1 MRKFIALTG
10 ALLLAL
16 PGLAFAQVKTQT
28 KGGDWAAQ
36 PTAPGDFTRA
46 FKLPQKIGDVTIN
59 FRSRVDI
66 DFQSNRNQDFD
77 SDQADSALLPTTTFG
92 GGAAGPKTPGRKGEF
107 FEFEDLRFGF
117 DASGDRWA
125 IHTVMEADDLI
136 ADREGADSV
145 IHVERWWGDYDF
157 GYFNIR
163 IGNQIV
169 GIEPG
174 AMVWTDDDA
183 VARIYKDYG
192 TVAWSIYYS
201 KRQDADSGID
211 FDAVAGRGGVGAP
224 PGGALTSQTG
234 IGNDQDVIAATL
246 ELAFANPIGAGT
258 LSFAPFFVY
267 NDDKRFQRG
276 LGVLGPAGPAAGA
289 ACGITCDGD
298 LQVYTAGATIAGK
311 IWQIDSVLAGAYQWG
326 DDNTGI
332 NSVNPVTGSL
342 RKADIAAWYAFANLA
357 WPIPN
362 TPLTIGAG
370 VMVVSGDDDPFDDKA
385 KGYLGVAHN
394 TEFGGGLGGIDIWV
408 DEFDTAIK
416 LRDNLGPGGTI
427 RTGNSAPAGNA
438 MFLTTDDDPTPLGL
452 SNVAGV
458 FGLPA
463 AGIAS
468 GSGPALDPD
477 RHNNRS
483 HPGVIMANANLSY
496 RATKDLLTRVDVN
509 PIWFYSTDGFHPF
522 LSSTTVTPSGLSAA
536 AGIDKY
542 VGTEIVF
549 TSLWRPW
556 GSPYFSINPGV
567 AVIIPGSGIED
578 LTGTDDIAVKFH
590 VSFTWSLGI

>member
-36 PTAPGDFTRA
+36 PTAPGDFTRS
-46 FKLPQKIGDVTIN
+46 FKLPQKIGDVTVN
-59 FRSRVDI
+59 FRARVDI
-66 DFQSNRNQDFD
+66 DFQSNRNFDFD
-77 SDQADSALLPTTTFG
+77 TDQPDGSILPTTTFG
-92 GGAAGPKTPGRKGEF
+92 GVAAGAKTPGRKGEF
-107 FEFEDLRFGF
+107 FVFEDERFGF

-125 IHTVMEADDLI
+125 IHTVMEANDSI
-136 ADREGADSV
+136 ADREGADSA

-174 AMVWTDDDA
+174 AMVWTDDDP
-183 VARIYKDYG
+183 VLRLYKDYG

-201 KRQDADSGID
+201 KRQDADSEVD
-211 FDAVAGRGGVGAP
+211 GGQGGGAP
-224 PGGALTSQTG
+224 TGGSLAGQTG

-246 ELAFANPIGAGT
+246 ELAFANPMGAGT
-258 LSFAPFFVY
+258 LSFAPFYVY

-276 LGVLGPAGPAAGA
+276 LGALAGATAVPAANRCPGT
-289 ACGITCDGD
+289 TCDGD
-298 LQVYTAGATIAGK
+298 IRVHTAGATIAGK
-311 IWQIDSVLAGAYQWG
+311 IWQIDTVLAGAYQWG

-332 NSVNPVTGSL
+332 NSVNPVTGQQQ
-342 RKADIAAWYAFANLA
+342 KADIAAWYAFANLA

-408 DEFDTAIK
+408 DEFDKAIK
-416 LRDNLGPGGTI
+416 LADNLGPGGAI
-427 RTGNSAPAGNA
+427 RTGNASTNA
-438 MFLTTDDDPTPLGL
+438 ALFLGTDDDPTPLGL
-452 SNVAGV
+452 SNVANAV
-458 FGLPA
+458 GLSPA
-463 AGIAS
+463 TGIAS
-468 GSGPALDPD
+468 GSGAALDPD

-483 HPGVIMANANLSY
+483 HPGIIMANANLSY
-496 RATKDLLTRVDVN
+496 KATKDLLTRVDVN

-522 LSSTTVTPSGLSAA
+522 LSSSTVTPSGLSAG
-536 AGIDKY
+536 AGIDNY
-542 VGTEIVF
+542 AGTEIVF

-567 AVIIPGSGIED
+567 AVIIPGSGMED

-590 VSFTWSLGI
+590 VSFTWALGI

>member
-16 PGLAFAQVKTQT
+16 PSLAFAQVKTQT

-36 PTAPGDFTRA
+36 PTAPGDFTRS
-46 FKLPQKIGDVTIN
+46 FKLPQKIGDVTVN
-59 FRSRVDI
+59 FRARADF
-66 DFQSNRNQDFD
+66 DFQSNRNFDFD
-77 SDQADSALLPTTTFG
+77 SDQADGSILPTTTFG
-92 GGAAGPKTPGRKGEF
+92 GGVAGAKTPGRKGEF
-107 FEFEDLRFGF
+107 FVYEDLRFGF

-125 IHTVMEADDLI
+125 IHTVMEANDNI
-136 ADREGADSV
+136 ADREGADGT

-174 AMVWTDDDA
+174 AMVWTDDDP
-183 VARIYKDYG
+183 VLRLYKDYG

-201 KRQDADSGID
+201 KRQDADSEVD
-211 FDAVAGRGGVGAP
+211 GGQGGGAP
-224 PGGALTSQTG
+224 PGGVLTSRTG
-234 IGNDQDVIAATL
+234 IGNDNDIIAATI
-246 ELAFANPIGAGT
+246 EFAFANPMGAGT

-267 NDDKRFQRG
+267 QDDKRFQNG
-276 LGVLGPAGPAAGA
+276 LGVNTPAGPVTAAGA
-289 ACGITCDGD
+289 GCGIVCDGD
-298 LQVYTAGATIAGK
+298 LHIYTAGATIAGK

-332 NSVNPVTGSL
+332 NSVNPTTGSL
-342 RKADIAAWYAFANLA
+342 RKADIAAFYAFANLA

-385 KGYLGVAHN
+385 NGYLGVAQN
-394 TEFGGGLGGIDIWV
+394 TEYGGGLGGIDIWV
-408 DEFDTAIK
+408 DEFDKAIK
-416 LRDNLGPGGTI
+416 LADNLGPGGTI

-438 MFLTTDDDPTPLGL
+438 IFLGTDDDPTPLGL

-458 FGLPA
+458 FGIPA

-468 GSGPALDPD
+468 GSGAALDPN

-483 HPGVIMANANLSY
+483 HPGVIMANANASY
-496 RATKDLLTRVDVN
+496 KVTKDLLTRVDVN

-522 LSSTTVTPSGLSAA
+522 LSSTSVQPSGQTAA
-536 AGIDKY
+536 AGIDSY
-542 VGTEIVF
+542 AGTEIVF

-567 AVIIPGSGIED
+567 AVIIPGSGMED

-590 VSFTWSLGI
+590 ISFTWSLGI

>member
-36 PTAPGDFTRA
+36 PTAPGDFTRS
-46 FKLPQKIGDVTIN
+46 FKLPQKIGDVTVN
-59 FRSRVDI
+59 FRARADF

-77 SDQADSALLPTTTFG
+77 GSQDDSSLLPTAAFG
-92 GGAAGPKTPGRKGEF
+92 GVAAGAKAPGRKGEF
-107 FEFEDLRFGF
+107 FVYEDMRFGF

-125 IHTVMEADDLI
+125 IHTLFEAQDQI
-136 ADREGADSV
+136 ADREGADSPV
-145 IHVERWWGDYDF
+145 KTERWWGDYDF

-174 AMVWTDDDA
+174 AMVWTDDDP
-183 VARIYKDYG
+183 VFRMYKDYG

-201 KRQDADSGID
+201 KRSDADPEV
-211 FDAVAGRGGVGAP
+211 DAVATFSTAAAP
-224 PGGALTSQTG
+224 PGGPLLAKTG
-234 IGNDQDVIAATL
+234 TNNDNDVIAAVV
-246 ELAFANPIGAGT
+246 EFALPNPLGAGT

-267 NDDKRFQRG
+267 QDEKRFQRPG
-276 LGVLGPAGPAAGA
+276 GAQFGAGQLVATGTPVCGPN
-289 ACGITCDGD
+289 CSGD
-298 LQVYTAGATIAGK
+298 LEIYTAGATIAGK
-311 IWQIDSVLAGAYQWG
+311 IWQIDAVIAGAYQWG
-326 DDNTGI
+326 EDKTGI
-332 NSVNPVTGSL
+332 NSINLATVAFQP
-342 RKADIAAWYAFANLA
+342 ADIAAWYAFANLA

-370 VMVVSGDDDPFDDKA
+370 VMVVSGDSDPFDDKA
-385 KGYLGVAHN
+385 SGYLGVAHN

-408 DEFDTAIK
+408 DEFDTAVQ
-416 LRDNLGPGGTI
+416 LAAPGPGGTVL
-427 RTGNSAPAGNA
+427 TGHAARAAGVPSI
-438 MFLTTDDDPTPLGL
+438 FLTTDDDPTPLGL
-452 SNVAGV
+452 SNVANAA
-458 FGLPA
+458 GLGPA
-463 AGIAS
+463 AGIGS
-468 GSGPALDPD
+468 GSGAALDPN

-483 HPGVIMANANLSY
+483 HPGIIMANANLSY
-496 RATKDLLTRVDVN
+496 RVTKELITRVDVN
-509 PIWFYSTDGFHPF
+509 PIWFYTGDGFHPF
-522 LSSTTVTPSGLSAA
+522 LVAPNG
-536 AGIDKY
+536 AGSNIDTY
-542 VGTEIVF
+542 AGTEIVF

-567 AVIIPGSGIED
+567 AVMIPGSGMED

>member
-36 PTAPGDFTRA
+36 PTAPGDFTRS

-59 FRSRVDI
+59 FRARADF
-66 DFQSNRNQDFD
+66 DFQSNRNFDFD
-77 SDQADSALLPTTTFG
+77 SKQADSALLPTATFG
-92 GGAAGPKTPGRKGEF
+92 GGVAGAKTPGRKGEF
-107 FEFEDLRFGF
+107 FVHEDERFGF

-125 IHTVMEADDLI
+125 IHTLFEAQDQI
-136 ADREGADSV
+136 ADREGADSP
-145 IHVERWWGDYDF
+145 IKTERWWGDYDF

-174 AMVWTDDDA
+174 AMVWTDDDP
-183 VARIYKDYG
+183 VLRLYKDYG

-201 KRQDADSGID
+201 KRQDADSEV
-211 FDAVAGRGGVGAP
+211 DAVPTFSTAGAVPGGV
-224 PGGALTSQTG
+224 LTSRTG
-234 IGNDQDVIAATL
+234 MGNDQDVIAATI
-246 ELAFANPIGAGT
+246 EFAFANPMGAGT
-258 LSFAPFFVY
+258 LSVAPFFVY
-267 NDDKRFQRG
+267 QDDKRFQNG
-276 LGVLGPAGPAAGA
+276 LGVNTPAGPVTAAGA
-289 ACGITCDGD
+289 GCGIVCDGD
-298 LQVYTAGATIAGK
+298 LQIYTAGATVAGK
-311 IWQIDSVLAGAYQWG
+311 IWQIDAVLAGAYQWG

-332 NSVNPVTGSL
+332 NSVNPLTGSL
-342 RKADIAAWYAFANLA
+342 QKADIAAFYAFANLA

-385 KGYLGVAHN
+385 NGYLGVAQN
-394 TEFGGGLGGIDIWV
+394 TEYGGGLGGIDIWV
-408 DEFDTAIK
+408 DEFDKAIK
-416 LRDNLGPGGTI
+416 LADNLGPGGAI
-427 RTGNSAPAGNA
+427 RTGNASANSSI
-438 MFLTTDDDPTPLGL
+438 FLGTDDDPTPTGL

-458 FGLPA
+458 FGVPA
-463 AGIAS
+463 AGIGS
-468 GSGPALDPD
+468 GSGAALDPN

-483 HPGVIMANANLSY
+483 HPGIIMANANLSY

-522 LSSTTVTPSGLSAA
+522 LSSPVVTPSGASAS
-536 AGIDKY
+536 AGIDSY
-542 VGTEIVF
+542 AGTEIVF
-549 TSLWRPW
+549 TSLWKPW

-567 AVIIPGSGIED
+567 AVIIPGSGMED
-578 LTGTDDIAVKFH
+578 LTGTNDVAVKFH
-590 VSFTWSLGI
+590 VSFTWALGI